1 MCSTI
6 SKASTKNIKKQ
17 NNSRRGWFHTRPLIR
32 KMKKTAVVILN
43 YNGEKMLQ
51 QFLPSVVEYTPED
64 IADVVVAD
72 NASTDRSLEILKEQF
87 PSVKTLVLDK
97 NYGFAGGYNRA
108 IAQLD
113 YEYILLLNS
122 DVEATEGYLEPLVE
136 ALDKDSKVVSVQP
149 KLLAQKD
156 KDKFE
161 YAGAAGGF
169 LDKYGY
175 PFCRG
180 RIFENI
186 ETDNH
191 QYDEESDV
199 LWTTGA
205 AMLVRRKEYLDNGG
219 LDDRFFAHQE
229 EIDLCWRLSS
239 RGYKLRCIP
248 SSILYHVGGGTL
260 DASNPRKTFLN
271 FRNNLCMIYKNA
283 VDANN
288 ILLIRFFLDYMAA
301 AVYLLTGK
309 TACFKAVLKAHKEY
323 RKLDNRPAPAQISQ
337 YLEKYGRRAEV
348 TGIYRKWMVLQSLLK
363 GPKVFG
369 GIEGK
374 DFHKF

>member
-1 MCSTI
+1 
-6 SKASTKNIKKQ
+6 
-17 NNSRRGWFHTRPLIR
+17 
-32 KMKKTAVVILN
+32 MKKTAVVILN

-51 QFLPSVVEYTPED
+51 QFLPSVIKYTPDE
-64 IADVVVAD
+64 IADVIVAD
-72 NASTDRSLEILKEQF
+72 NASTDKSMDVLNEQF

-108 IAQLD
+108 IEQID

-136 ALDKDSKVVSVQP
+136 ALDKDDKLVSVQP
-149 KLLAQKD
+149 KLLAQKA

-180 RIFENI
+180 RIFETI
-186 ETDNH
+186 ETDEH
-191 QYDEESDV
+191 QYDTELDV

-205 AMLVRRKEYLDNGG
+205 AMLVRRKEYLENGG

-229 EIDLCWRLSS
+229 EIDLCWRLAS

-248 SSILYHVGGGTL
+248 TSILYHVGGGTL
-260 DASNPRKTFLN
+260 DAKNPRKTFLN

-283 VDANN
+283 VDANK
-288 ILLIRFFLDYMAA
+288 ILFIRFFLDWMAA
-301 AVYLLTGK
+301 AVYLLKGETDNV
-309 TACFKAVLKAHKEY
+309 KAVWKARREFAKMKEDLKKDREENLSKTVCKPDGLVDYSILVKA
-323 RKLDNRPAPAQISQ
+323 KLMGKKKYSQINS
-337 YLEKYGRRAEV
+337 
-348 TGIYRKWMVLQSLLK
+348 
-363 GPKVFG
+363 
-369 GIEGK
+369 
-374 DFHKF
+374 

>member
-1 MCSTI
+1 
-6 SKASTKNIKKQ
+6 
-17 NNSRRGWFHTRPLIR
+17 
-32 KMKKTAVVILN
+32 MKKTAVVILN
-43 YNGEKMLQ
+43 YNGEKMLK

-156 KDKFE
+156 KSKFE

-180 RIFENI
+180 RIFENV
-186 ETDNH
+186 ETDNL

-205 AMLVRRKEYLDNGG
+205 AMLVRRKEYLDTGG

-229 EIDLCWRLSS
+229 EIDLCWRLST
-239 RGYKLRCIP
+239 RG
-248 SSILYHVGGGTL
+248 
-260 DASNPRKTFLN
+260 
-271 FRNNLCMIYKNA
+271 
-283 VDANN
+283 
-288 ILLIRFFLDYMAA
+288 
-301 AVYLLTGK
+301 
-309 TACFKAVLKAHKEY
+309 
-323 RKLDNRPAPAQISQ
+323 
-337 YLEKYGRRAEV
+337 
-348 TGIYRKWMVLQSLLK
+348 
-363 GPKVFG
+363 
-369 GIEGK
+369 
-374 DFHKF
+374 

>member
-1 MCSTI
+1 
-6 SKASTKNIKKQ
+6 
-17 NNSRRGWFHTRPLIR
+17 
-32 KMKKTAVVILN
+32 MKKTAVVILN

-51 QFLPSVVEYTPED
+51 QFLPSVIKYTPDE
-64 IADVVVAD
+64 IADVIVAD
-72 NASTDRSLEILKEQF
+72 NASTDKSMDVLNEQF

-108 IAQLD
+108 IEQID

-136 ALDKDSKVVSVQP
+136 ALDKDDKIVSVQP
-149 KLLAQKD
+149 KLLAQKA

-180 RIFENI
+180 RIFETI
-186 ETDNH
+186 ETDEH
-191 QYDEESDV
+191 QYDTELDV

-205 AMLVRRKEYLDNGG
+205 AMLVRRKEYLENGG

-229 EIDLCWRLSS
+229 EIDLCWRLAS

-248 SSILYHVGGGTL
+248 TSILYHVGGGTL
-260 DASNPRKTFLN
+260 DAKNPRKTFLN

-283 VDANN
+283 VDANK
-288 ILLIRFFLDYMAA
+288 ILFIRFFLDWMAA
-301 AVYLLTGK
+301 AVYLLKGETDNV
-309 TACFKAVLKAHKEY
+309 KAVWKARREFAKMKEDLKKDREENLSKTVCKPDGLVDYSILVKA
-323 RKLDNRPAPAQISQ
+323 KLMGKKKYSQINS
-337 YLEKYGRRAEV
+337 
-348 TGIYRKWMVLQSLLK
+348 
-363 GPKVFG
+363 
-369 GIEGK
+369 
-374 DFHKF
+374 

>member
-1 MCSTI
+1 
-6 SKASTKNIKKQ
+6 
-17 NNSRRGWFHTRPLIR
+17 
-32 KMKKTAVVILN
+32 MKKTAVVILN

-51 QFLPSVVEYTPED
+51 QFLPSVIKYTPDD
-64 IADVVVAD
+64 IADVIVAD
-72 NASTDRSLEILKEQF
+72 NASTDKSMDVLKEQF

-108 IAQLD
+108 IEQID

-136 ALDKDSKVVSVQP
+136 ALDKDAKLVSVQP
-149 KLLAQKD
+149 KLLAQKA

-180 RIFENI
+180 RIFETI
-186 ETDNH
+186 ETDEH
-191 QYDEESDV
+191 QYDTELDV

-205 AMLVRRKEYLDNGG
+205 AMLVRRKEYLENGG

-229 EIDLCWRLSS
+229 EIDLCWRLAS

-248 SSILYHVGGGTL
+248 TSILYHVGGGTL
-260 DASNPRKTFLN
+260 DAKNPRKTFLN

-283 VDANN
+283 VDANK
-288 ILLIRFFLDYMAA
+288 ILFIRFFLDYMAA
-301 AVYLLTGK
+301 SVYLLKGEIGNV
-309 TACFKAVLKAHKEY
+309 KAVWNARREFAKMKADLKKDRDENLSKTVCKPEGLVDYSILVKA
-323 RKLDNRPAPAQISQ
+323 KL
-337 YLEKYGRRAEV
+337 
-348 TGIYRKWMVLQSLLK
+348 M
-363 GPKVFG
+363 
-369 GIEGK
+369 GK
-374 DFHKF
+374 KKFNS

>member
-1 MCSTI
+1 
-6 SKASTKNIKKQ
+6 
-17 NNSRRGWFHTRPLIR
+17 
-32 KMKKTAVVILN
+32 MKKTAVVILN

-51 QFLPSVVEYTPED
+51 QFLPSVIKYTPDE
-64 IADVVVAD
+64 IADVIVAD
-72 NASTDRSLEILKEQF
+72 NASTDNSMDVLKEQF

-108 IAQLD
+108 IEQID

-136 ALDKDSKVVSVQP
+136 ALDKDAKIVSVQP
-149 KLLAQKD
+149 KLLAQKS

-180 RIFENI
+180 RIFDTI
-186 ETDNH
+186 ETDEH
-191 QYDEESDV
+191 QYDTELDV

-205 AMLVRRKEYLDNGG
+205 AMLVRRKEYLENGG

-229 EIDLCWRLSS
+229 EIDLCWRLAS

-248 SSILYHVGGGTL
+248 TSILYHVGGGTL
-260 DASNPRKTFLN
+260 DAKNPRKTFLN

-283 VDANN
+283 VDANK
-288 ILLIRFFLDYMAA
+288 ILFIRFFLDWMAA
-301 AVYLLTGK
+301 SVYLLKGEIGNV
-309 TACFKAVLKAHKEY
+309 KAVWKARREFAKMKDDLKKDRDENLSKTVCKPEGLVDY
-323 RKLDNRPAPAQISQ
+323 SILIKSKLMGKKKYSQINS
-337 YLEKYGRRAEV
+337 
-348 TGIYRKWMVLQSLLK
+348 
-363 GPKVFG
+363 
-369 GIEGK
+369 
-374 DFHKF
+374 

>member
-1 MCSTI
+1 
-6 SKASTKNIKKQ
+6 
-17 NNSRRGWFHTRPLIR
+17 
-32 KMKKTAVVILN
+32 MKKTAVVILN

-51 QFLPSVVEYTPED
+51 QFLPSVIKYTPDD
-64 IADVVVAD
+64 IADVIVAD
-72 NASTDRSLEILKEQF
+72 NASTDQSMDILKEQF

-108 IAQLD
+108 IAQID

-136 ALDKDSKVVSVQP
+136 ALDKDDALVSVQP
-149 KLLAQKD
+149 KLLAQKA

-180 RIFENI
+180 RIFETV
-186 ETDNH
+186 ESDKH
-191 QYDEESDV
+191 QYDTEIDV

-205 AMLVRRKEYLDNGG
+205 AMLVRRKEYMENGG

-229 EIDLCWRLSS
+229 EIDLCWRLAS

-248 SSILYHVGGGTL
+248 TSILYHVGGGTL

-283 VDANN
+283 VDANK
-288 ILLIRFFLDYMAA
+288 ILFIRFFLDYMAA
-301 AVYLLTGK
+301 AVYLLKGETGNV
-309 TACFKAVLKAHKEY
+309 KAVWKARREFAKMKGDLKKDRDENLSKTVCKPDGLADYSILIKA
-323 RKLDNRPAPAQISQ
+323 KL
-337 YLEKYGRRAEV
+337 
-348 TGIYRKWMVLQSLLK
+348 M
-363 GPKVFG
+363 
-369 GIEGK
+369 GK
-374 DFHKF
+374 KTYSDLVK

>member
-1 MCSTI
+1 MDF
-6 SKASTKNIKKQ
+6 KTKPPLIKTPVGAGFKPAHLIKIIVIGVSNPPDIIKK
-17 NNSRRGWFHTRPLIR
+17 

-51 QFLPSVVEYTPED
+51 QFLPSVVKYTPED
-64 IADVVVAD
+64 LADVIVAD
-72 NASTDRSLEILKEQF
+72 NASTDKSLEILSTQF
-87 PSVKTLVLDK
+87 PGVKTVVFDK
-97 NYGFAGGYNRA
+97 NYGFAGGYNLA
-108 IAQLD
+108 ISKID

-136 ALDKDSKVVSVQP
+136 ALDKDPDVVSVQP
-149 KLLAQKD
+149 KLLAQKE

-191 QYDEESDV
+191 QYDNESDV

-205 AMLVRRKEYLDNGG
+205 AMLVRRKEYLENGG

-229 EIDLCWRLSS
+229 EIDLCWRLAS
-239 RGYKLRCIP
+239 RGYRLRCIP
-248 SSILYHVGGGTL
+248 TSTLYHVGGGTL

-283 VDANN
+283 VDANK
-288 ILLIRFFLDYMAA
+288 ILFIRFFLDYMAA
-301 AVYLLTGK
+301 AVYLLKGETK
-309 TACFKAVLKAHKEY
+309 NVKAVWKARREFAKMKTELKKDRDENLSKTICKPTGLMDFSIIVQT
-323 RKLDNRPAPAQISQ
+323 KLR
-337 YLEKYGRRAEV
+337 
-348 TGIYRKWMVLQSLLK
+348 
-363 GPKVFG
+363 
-369 GIEGK
+369 GK
-374 DFHKF
+374 KTYDELD

>member
-1 MCSTI
+1 
-6 SKASTKNIKKQ
+6 
-17 NNSRRGWFHTRPLIR
+17 
-32 KMKKTAVVILN
+32 MKKTAVVILN

-51 QFLPSVVEYTPED
+51 QFLPSVVKYTPED
-64 IADVVVAD
+64 IADVIVAD
-72 NASTDRSLEILKEQF
+72 NASTDNSLEILKDQF
-87 PSVKTLVLDK
+87 SSVKTLVFDK

-113 YEYILLLNS
+113 YEYVLLLNS

-136 ALDKDSKVVSVQP
+136 ALDKDSNVVSVQP

-180 RIFENI
+180 RIFENV

-205 AMLVRRKEYLDNGG
+205 AMLARRKEYLENGG

-239 RGYKLRCIP
+239 RGYRLRCIP

-283 VDANN
+283 VDANK

-301 AVYLLTGK
+301 AVYLLKGETGNV
-309 TACFKAVLKAHKEY
+309 KAVWKARREFSKMKTELKKDREENL
-323 RKLDNRPAPAQISQ
+323 RKTVCKP
-337 YLEKYGRRAEV
+337 
-348 TGIYRKWMVLQSLLK
+348 TGLMDFSIIVQTKLK
-363 GPKVFG
+363 GKKTYD
-369 GIEGK
+369 ELMK
-374 DFHKF
+374 

>member
-1 MCSTI
+1 
-6 SKASTKNIKKQ
+6 
-17 NNSRRGWFHTRPLIR
+17 
-32 KMKKTAVVILN
+32 MKKTAVVILN

-51 QFLPSVVEYTPED
+51 QFLPSVVKYTPED
-64 IADVVVAD
+64 LADVIVAD
-72 NASTDRSLEILKEQF
+72 NASTDKSLEILSSQF
-87 PSVKTLVLDK
+87 PGVKTVVFDK
-97 NYGFAGGYNRA
+97 NYGFAGGYNLA
-108 IAQLD
+108 ISKID

-136 ALDKDSKVVSVQP
+136 ALDKDPDVVSVQP
-149 KLLAQKD
+149 KLLAQKE

-191 QYDEESDV
+191 QYDNESDV

-229 EIDLCWRLSS
+229 EIDLCWRLAS
-239 RGYKLRCIP
+239 RGYRLRCIP
-248 SSILYHVGGGTL
+248 TSTLYHVGGGTL

-271 FRNNLCMIYKNA
+271 FRNNLLMLENNLAKTYALQLYKKGYTAERAARKGLRRANMRIFLRRDLDGAACVGYMIQGKWKLAESVEQANA
-283 VDANN
+283 EYLKLRQPVKSAD
-288 ILLIRFFLDYMAA
+288 IV
-301 AVYLLTGK
+301 VYLENFGR
-309 TACFKAVLKAHKEY
+309 KATVRGL
-323 RKLDNRPAPAQISQ
+323 
-337 YLEKYGRRAEV
+337 YGRSIVIRSL
-348 TGIYRKWMVLQSLLK
+348 IKRKNIFSSIK
-363 GPKVFG
+363 
-369 GIEGK
+369 
-374 DFHKF
+374 

>member
-1 MCSTI
+1 
-6 SKASTKNIKKQ
+6 
-17 NNSRRGWFHTRPLIR
+17 
-32 KMKKTAVVILN
+32 MKKTAVVILN

-161 YAGAAGGF
+161 YAGAAEGSGSSKNF
-169 LDKYGY
+169 TSSTHTD
-175 PFCRG
+175 
-180 RIFENI
+180 IFPMKM
-186 ETDNH
+186 
-191 QYDEESDV
+191 S
-199 LWTTGA
+199 
-205 AMLVRRKEYLDNGG
+205 
-219 LDDRFFAHQE
+219 
-229 EIDLCWRLSS
+229 
-239 RGYKLRCIP
+239 
-248 SSILYHVGGGTL
+248 
-260 DASNPRKTFLN
+260 
-271 FRNNLCMIYKNA
+271 
-283 VDANN
+283 
-288 ILLIRFFLDYMAA
+288 
-301 AVYLLTGK
+301 
-309 TACFKAVLKAHKEY
+309 
-323 RKLDNRPAPAQISQ
+323 
-337 YLEKYGRRAEV
+337 
-348 TGIYRKWMVLQSLLK
+348 
-363 GPKVFG
+363 
-369 GIEGK
+369 
-374 DFHKF
+374 

>member
-1 MCSTI
+1 
-6 SKASTKNIKKQ
+6 
-17 NNSRRGWFHTRPLIR
+17 
-32 KMKKTAVVILN
+32 MKKTAVVILN
-43 YNGEKMLQ
+43 YNGEKMLK

-136 ALDKDSKVVSVQP
+136 ALDKDSNVVSVQP

-156 KDKFE
+156 KSKFE

-180 RIFENI
+180 RIFENV
-186 ETDNH
+186 ETDDH

-283 VDANN
+283 VDANK

-301 AVYLLTGK
+301 AVYLLKGETGNV
-309 TACFKAVLKAHKEY
+309 KAVWKARREFSKMKTELKKDRDENL
-323 RKLDNRPAPAQISQ
+323 RKTVCKP
-337 YLEKYGRRAEV
+337 
-348 TGIYRKWMVLQSLLK
+348 TGLMDFSIIVQTKLK
-363 GPKVFG
+363 GKKTYG
-369 GIEGK
+369 DLIK
-374 DFHKF
+374 

>member
-1 MCSTI
+1 
-6 SKASTKNIKKQ
+6 
-17 NNSRRGWFHTRPLIR
+17 
-32 KMKKTAVVILN
+32 MKKTAVVILN

-122 DVEATEGYLEPLVE
+122 DVEATEGYLEPLVKE
-136 ALDKDSKVVSVQP
+136 LDKDSKVVSVQP

-180 RIFENI
+180 RIFENV
-186 ETDNH
+186 ETDDH

-283 VDANN
+283 VDANK
-288 ILLIRFFLDYMAA
+288 ILRIRFFLDYMAA
-301 AVYLLTGK
+301 AVYLLKGETGNV
-309 TACFKAVLKAHKEY
+309 KAVWKARREFSKMKTELKKDRDENL
-323 RKLDNRPAPAQISQ
+323 RKTVRKP
-337 YLEKYGRRAEV
+337 
-348 TGIYRKWMVLQSLLK
+348 TGLMDFSIIVQTKLK
-363 GPKVFG
+363 GKKTYD
-369 GIEGK
+369 ELMK
-374 DFHKF
+374 